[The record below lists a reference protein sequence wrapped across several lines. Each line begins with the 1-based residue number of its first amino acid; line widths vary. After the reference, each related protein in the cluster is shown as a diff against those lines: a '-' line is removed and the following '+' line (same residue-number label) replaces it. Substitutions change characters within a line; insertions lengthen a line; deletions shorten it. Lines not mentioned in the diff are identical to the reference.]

1 MTSEG
6 LHKAGDEP
14 AEAAPGTGGTPPPE
28 GAESFNPYR
37 SGGHVPPQQPAAGA
51 APAPGMPQRGIASA
65 GVPRWPSAPAP
76 RPEDGADSGANEW
89 PSQTSWSPNVTPEP
103 PSPPNWGPSPESSA
117 PAQSRWAPAAPD
129 PSAEQPRAFGGGS
142 TPGFGGRASVS
153 GAASVPPPPAPATP
167 PSTFGA
173 EPAPYNPYGQPD
185 ANDQGESYAE
195 ATQHWKGNAYP
206 GAEQAARQQPG
217 ASSWAAPAEP
227 AQSAWGA
234 AQPAP
239 EQPAYE
245 RSGLPPEAWAPA
257 APAADAPVSGSGS
270 TDPNA
275 SGRHGLP
282 QRAPGQFEPPSES
295 TYSGFDLTK
304 RGAAGGG
311 RAQVPS
317 APDASAGFG
326 AGAFT
331 RGAAAGHQGD
341 TGPEEPQPEPW
352 NPPVRVPGASFAS
365 TPPPDDPESSRTSM
379 PTSFGGSFNG
389 FGPNNPNSAGTFGEA
404 PSPSAGFGPAAPGEG
419 FGPAAP
425 GEGFGAA
432 PAARGTF
439 GEADGGYRESG
450 PAGYDAP
457 ASPPAESGAF
467 GTSGGFG
474 QAQPGGFNQPP
485 AGGSG
490 QAESGGFGQAQPG
503 GFGPAQPGGFDQP
516 QAGGFGQ
523 PESSGFGPAQPG
535 GFNQP
540 QSGGFGQPESSGFN
554 QPPAGGF
561 GQPESGGFGQP
572 QAGGF
577 GQPESG
583 GFGQPQAGGFG
594 PAASEESP
602 ASEAG
607 RFAVQ
612 PDFGGSY
619 GGDQQHDP
627 AQVPQPRTPSDL
639 PAASPYAPPAAG
651 SAGVARAAVV
661 PPSASAAAPS
671 VSAPPAGESPADA
684 PATGRA
690 VAGSASVPMASKI
703 TPPPD
708 APMPPPVS
716 KGQARVYGKA
726 AAPEPDES
734 SPISGAP
741 VSGTPVSGSPTSGSP
756 VSGSPVSGSPVSGG
770 SPAWSG
776 YDAPSVP
783 GAPGAFASPHQ
794 EHGPVNGFAH
804 GQQREEPPAEAAPPH
819 FAVGGGLPYPGQ
831 VVDGRSIDPRGPMGD
846 RGHDNRGFDDR
857 GFDDQGDGF
866 PGGPGAGAG
875 FGGPQRNDG
884 FGPRNDGFDDGFGAP
899 PLAPSQH
906 DGFGAPPQ
914 QQDGFG
920 TPPQQHGGFG
930 APQDDSPFGPG
941 PGAGG
946 PSFGSNTAVFGS
958 PPGGFPGNNAPG
970 GFGGGQGGF
979 DDPGD
984 ADQDAF
990 DKFKA
995 AEPEPAKDPLPPPK
1009 KGGNGGVL
1017 IAVVIVAA
1025 LLVLVPL
1032 LLVWLMSS
1040 SQDDS
1045 AASFDVPVG
1054 GCVQESSGQP
1064 VVAECAE
1071 PGAFTVV
1078 SRAPSKDQCA
1088 DQSQP
1093 FIEIRTG
1100 GEVLC
1105 LAPAVP
1111 AAGGASAPV
1120 TTG

>member
-51 APAPGMPQRGIASA
+51 APAPGTPQRGIASA
-65 GVPRWPSAPAP
+65 GVPRWPSAPSP
-76 RPEDGADSGANEW
+76 RPETGADSGANEW

-103 PSPPNWGPSPESSA
+103 PSPPNWGPSPEASA

-129 PSAEQPRAFGGGS
+129 PSAEQPRAFGGSS
-142 TPGFGGRASVS
+142 TPSFGGRASVS
-153 GAASVPPPPAPATP
+153 GAASVPPPAPATP

-173 EPAPYNPYGQPD
+173 EPAPYNPYGQPET
-185 ANDQGESYAE
+185 NDEGESYAE

-206 GAEQAARQQPG
+206 GAEQAARQQPA
-217 ASSWAAPAEP
+217 ASSWAASAEP
-227 AQSAWGA
+227 AQSGWGA
-234 AQPAP
+234 AQPAQ

-257 APAADAPVSGSGS
+257 APAAEAPVSA
-270 TDPNA
+270 DPNA

-282 QRAPGQFEPPSES
+282 QREPGQFEPPSES

-311 RAQVPS
+311 RAQVPP
-317 APDASAGFG
+317 APDASDGAAGFG

-331 RGAAAGHQGD
+331 RGAAAGHQGVD
-341 TGPEEPQPEPW
+341 AAPEEQQPEPW

-389 FGPNNPNSAGTFGEA
+389 FGPNNPNSTGAFGEA
-404 PSPSAGFGPAAPGEG
+404 PPSAGG
-419 FGPAAP
+419 FEPAAP

-439 GEADGGYRESG
+439 GDADGGYRESG

-457 ASPPAESGAF
+457 ASPAGEPGAF
-467 GTSGGFG
+467 GNSSGFS
-474 QAQPGGFNQPP
+474 QAPQGGFNQPP
-485 AGGSG
+485 T
-490 QAESGGFGQAQPG
+490 GGFGQPEPG
-503 GFGPAQPGGFDQP
+503 GFGPAQPGGFNQP
-516 QAGGFGQ
+516 QAGGSDGFGQQPGGFGQ

-540 QSGGFGQPESSGFN
+540 QTGGSDGFGQ
-554 QPPAGGF
+554 QPGGF

-572 QAGGF
+572 ESSGFGPAQPGGF
-577 GQPESG
+577 N
-583 GFGQPQAGGFG
+583 QPQAGGFG
-594 PAASEESP
+594 PAASEDGP
-602 ASEAG
+602 AGEAG

-619 GGDQQHDP
+619 GDQQHDS
-627 AQVPQPRTPSDL
+627 AQVPQPRTPSDF
-639 PAASPYAPPAAG
+639 PAAASPYAPPATG

-661 PPSASAAAPS
+661 PPSASATAPPVSGPPSVSGSSSVSGVPS
-671 VSAPPAGESPADA
+671 VSAPPAGESSADSPAA
-684 PATGRA
+684 GRA

-708 APMPPPVS
+708 APMPPPAG

-726 AAPEPDES
+726 AAPEPDAS
-734 SPISGAP
+734 SPISGVP
-741 VSGTPVSGSPTSGSP
+741 VSGTPVSGSP
-756 VSGSPVSGSPVSGG
+756 VSGASPVSGG
-770 SPAWSG
+770 SPAWGG
-776 YDAPSVP
+776 YDAPPTP
-783 GAPGAFASPHQ
+783 GGFAPPHQ

-804 GQQREEPPAEAAPPH
+804 GQQRDEPPADAQPPH

-831 VVDGRSIDPRGPMGD
+831 VVDGRSIDPRGPMGGD
-846 RGHDNRGFDDR
+846 RGHDDRGHDDRGFDDR

-866 PGGPGAGAG
+866 PGGGHGAG
-875 FGGPQRNDG
+875 FGPGPQRNDG
-884 FGPRNDGFDDGFGAP
+884 FGPRNDGFGDGFGAP
-899 PLAPSQH
+899 QQ

-914 QQDGFG
+914 Q
-920 TPPQQHGGFG
+920 HGGYN
-930 APQDDSPFGPG
+930 APQDDSPFGHG

-946 PSFGSNTAVFGS
+946 PPSFGSNTAVFGAA
-958 PPGGFPGNNAPG
+958 PAGFPGNNAPAGFPGNNAPG
-970 GFGGGQGGF
+970 GFDGPRGF
-979 DDPGD
+979 DDAGD

-995 AEPEPAKDPLPPPK
+995 AEPEPAKDPLPAPK

-1032 LLVWLMSS
+1032 LLVWLISS

-1064 VVAECAE
+1064 VVTECAE

-1078 SRAPSKDQCA
+1078 SRAPSKDQCT
-1088 DQSQP
+1088 DQTQP